1 MSKYISRTKSKLRF
15 KHIAESEIEQLQGD
29 PMSNKVLADIIR
41 RREALRN
48 QQAQRS
54 NERERML
61 QAIHNHKASAPAIA
75 PQPKLDEFEKEY
87 EAFIAEQRRLKAE
100 REAKEAAKATEQSE
114 GETAPVDKTIIVSDE
129 PEVDVAEPVFVGWE
143 TEGETEPV
151 KEVKDEVISEADTT
165 SENSEEIQIVETKPK
180 KKSKKKK
187 VVEAVE
193 TVE

>member
-48 QQAQRS
+48 QQAQRV

-61 QAIHNHKASAPAIA
+61 QAMRANAASGLAYHA

-87 EAFIAEQRRLKAE
+87 EAFIAEQRRLKEE
-100 REAKEAAKATEQSE
+100 REAKEAAAKA
-114 GETAPVDKTIIVSDE
+114 A
-129 PEVDVAEPVFVGWE
+129 EVDVPVE
-143 TEGETEPV
+143 TPV
-151 KEVKDEVISEADTT
+151 EEVKDDVVSEEDTT

-187 VVEAVE
+187 VVETIE